1 MDTNYAYESGALSG
15 HLKSIGYE
23 LYWRGFIKARDI
35 EAVEQLCQEKIDKAK
50 QDAIEYS
57 KGNILS

>member
-1 MDTNYAYESGALSG
+1 MCTNYAYESGALSG

-23 LYWRGFIKARDI
+23 LFTKGFIKAGDI
-35 EAVEQLCQEKIDKAK
+35 EAVEKLCQEKIDKAK